1 MPRRTRLIETAKSL
15 LHFNLEI
22 ERSSQIEI
30 CQLAIRSNIECQSL
44 MTPSVPYKLVAAI
57 VISSPLNILVTS
69 GN

>member
-22 ERSSQIEI
+22 ERSSQIGI

-44 MTPSVPYKLVAAI
+44 MTPSAPYKLVAAI